1 MLMALKNG
9 VSVVCP
15 VYRSARTLESLVG
28 QICEH
33 LEGRSDFELILV
45 DDRSPDSS
53 WAEILRISQEIS
65 SVRGIRLGRN
75 VGQHGALLAG
85 IRSARFDKIVTI
97 DDDLQNPPSEIIRL
111 VQALDLNGGV
121 VYGNSVNIKQKM
133 WRKVSS
139 VAAKRLFKKFLG
151 FESAVNIGPF
161 RAFNTNLRDAF
172 SGEIGPS
179 VSIDSLLTW
188 STSTFCSIEVQ
199 HHPRLQG
206 KSHYSFRKLVRF
218 MIDTAT
224 SYSVVPLR
232 LATTLGSIVIVLGF
246 VMFLWVTLRPL
257 LTGVSVPGFPML
269 AASLAIFSGTQ
280 LLVLGILGEYIGKMH
295 FRVMNKPSYVIVDSS
310 EDN

>member
-1 MLMALKNG
+1 MSLELG
-9 VSVVCP
+9 VSLVCP
-15 VYRSARTLESLVG
+15 VYCSAQTL
-28 QICEH
+28 
-33 LEGRSDFELILV
+33 RILV
-45 DDRSPDSS
+45 DEICTSLNGAYKFEILLIDDRSTDSS
-53 WAEILRISQEIS
+53 WLEILQISKENS
-65 SVRGIRLGRN
+65 AVRGIRLGRN

-97 DDDLQNPPSEIIRL
+97 DDDLQNPPSEVIKL
-111 VQALDLNGGV
+111 VQALDSNGGV
-121 VYGNSVNIKQKM
+121 VYGVSTDVKQKL
-133 WRKVSS
+133 WRKASS
-139 VAAKRLFKKFLG
+139 IGAKQLFKKFLG
-151 FESAVNIGPF
+151 FDSAVKISSF
-161 RAFNTNLRDAF
+161 RAFETNLRNAF

-188 STSTFCSIEVQ
+188 STSTFCSIDVQ

-232 LATTLGSIVIVLGF
+232 LATTLGSIVTILGF
-246 VMFLWVTLRPL
+246 IMFLWVTLRPL
-257 LTGVSVPGFPML
+257 LTGVSVPGFPLL

-310 EDN
+310 EYN

>member
-1 MLMALKNG
+1 MSLDLG
-9 VSVVCP
+9 ISLVCP
-15 VYRSARTLESLVG
+15 VYCSAQTL
-28 QICEH
+28 
-33 LEGRSDFELILV
+33 RILV
-45 DDRSPDSS
+45 DEICTCLNGTHKFEILLIDDRSPDSS
-53 WAEILRISQEIS
+53 WLEILQISKENS
-65 SVRGIRLGRN
+65 TVRGIRLGRN

-97 DDDLQNPPSEIIRL
+97 DDDLQNPPSEVIKL
-111 VQALDLNGGV
+111 VQALDSNGGV
-121 VYGNSVNIKQKM
+121 VYGVSTDVKQKL
-133 WRKVSS
+133 WRKASS
-139 VAAKRLFKKFLG
+139 IGAKQLFKKFLG
-151 FESAVNIGPF
+151 FDSAVKISSF
-161 RAFNTNLRDAF
+161 RAFETNLRNAF

-188 STSTFCSIEVQ
+188 STSTFCSIDVQ

-224 SYSVVPLR
+224 GYSVVPLR
-232 LATTLGSIVIVLGF
+232 LATTLGSIVTILGF

-257 LTGVSVPGFPML
+257 LTGVSVPGFPLL

-310 EDN
+310 EYN

>member
-1 MLMALKNG
+1 MSLDIGISL
-9 VSVVCP
+9 VCP
-15 VYRSARTLESLVG
+15 VYCSAQTLRILVD
-28 QICEH
+28 QICAC
-33 LEGRSDFELILV
+33 LNGAYKFEILLI

-53 WAEILRISQEIS
+53 WREIVQISRENS
-65 SVRGIRLGRN
+65 AVRGIRLGRN

-97 DDDLQNPPSEIIRL
+97 DDDLQNPPSEVIKL
-111 VQALDLNGGV
+111 VQNLDLNGGV
-121 VYGNSVNIKQKM
+121 VYGVSADVKQKM
-133 WRKVSS
+133 WRKASS
-139 VAAKRLFKKFLG
+139 IGAKQLFKKFLG
-151 FESAVNIGPF
+151 FDSAVNISSF
-161 RAFNTNLRDAF
+161 RAFETNLRDAF

-188 STSTFCSIEVQ
+188 STSTFCSIDVQ
-199 HHPRLQG
+199 HHSRLQG

-224 SYSVVPLR
+224 GYSVVPLR
-232 LATTLGSIVIVLGF
+232 LATTLGSIVTIFGF
-246 VMFLWVTLRPL
+246 VMFLWVTIRPL
-257 LTGVSVPGFPML
+257 LTGVTVPGFPLL

-310 EDN
+310 EHI

>member
-1 MLMALKNG
+1 
-9 VSVVCP
+9 VSLELGISLVCP
-15 VYRSARTLESLVG
+15 VYCSAQTL
-28 QICEH
+28 
-33 LEGRSDFELILV
+33 RILV
-45 DDRSPDSS
+45 DEICTCLNGTHKFEILLIDDRSTDSS
-53 WAEILRISQEIS
+53 WLEILQISKENS
-65 SVRGIRLGRN
+65 TVRGIRLGRN

-97 DDDLQNPPSEIIRL
+97 DDDLQNPPSEVIKL
-111 VQALDLNGGV
+111 VQALDSNGGV
-121 VYGNSVNIKQKM
+121 VYGVSTDVKQKL
-133 WRKVSS
+133 WRKASS
-139 VAAKRLFKKFLG
+139 IGAKQLFKKFLG
-151 FESAVNIGPF
+151 FDSAVKISSF
-161 RAFNTNLRDAF
+161 RAFETNLRNAF

-188 STSTFCSIEVQ
+188 STSTFCSIDVQ

-224 SYSVVPLR
+224 GYSVVPLR
-232 LATTLGSIVIVLGF
+232 LATTVGSIVTILGF
-246 VMFLWVTLRPL
+246 IMFLWVTLRPL
-257 LTGVSVPGFPML
+257 LTGVSVPGFPLL

-310 EDN
+310 EYN

>member
-1 MLMALKNG
+1 MSLELG
-9 VSVVCP
+9 ISLVCP
-15 VYRSARTLESLVG
+15 VYCSAQTL
-28 QICEH
+28 
-33 LEGRSDFELILV
+33 RILV
-45 DDRSPDSS
+45 DEICTCLNGTHKFEILLIDDRSPDSS
-53 WAEILRISQEIS
+53 WLEILQISKENS
-65 SVRGIRLGRN
+65 TVRGIRLGRN

-97 DDDLQNPPSEIIRL
+97 DDDLQNPPSEVIKL
-111 VQALDLNGGV
+111 VQALDSNGGV
-121 VYGNSVNIKQKM
+121 VYGVSTDVKHKLWRRASSIGAKQ
-133 WRKVSS
+133 
-139 VAAKRLFKKFLG
+139 LFKKFLG
-151 FESAVNIGPF
+151 FDSAVNISSF
-161 RAFNTNLRDAF
+161 RAFETNLRNAF

-188 STSTFCSIEVQ
+188 STSTFCSIDVQ

-206 KSHYSFRKLVRF
+206 KSHYSLRKLVRF

-224 SYSVVPLR
+224 GYSVVPLR
-232 LATTLGSIVIVLGF
+232 LATTLGSIVTILGF

-257 LTGVSVPGFPML
+257 LTGVSVPGFPLL

-310 EDN
+310 EYN

>member
-1 MLMALKNG
+1 
-9 VSVVCP
+9 VSLDLGISLVCP
-15 VYRSARTLESLVG
+15 VYCSAQTL
-28 QICEH
+28 
-33 LEGRSDFELILV
+33 RILV
-45 DDRSPDSS
+45 DEICTCLNGTHKFEILLIDDRSPDSS
-53 WAEILRISQEIS
+53 WLEILQISKENS
-65 SVRGIRLGRN
+65 AVRGIRLGRN

-97 DDDLQNPPSEIIRL
+97 DDDLQNPPSEVIKL
-111 VQALDLNGGV
+111 VQALDSNGGV
-121 VYGNSVNIKQKM
+121 VYGVSTDVKQKL
-133 WRKVSS
+133 WRKASS
-139 VAAKRLFKKFLG
+139 IGAKQLFKKFLG
-151 FESAVNIGPF
+151 FDSAVKISSF
-161 RAFNTNLRDAF
+161 RAFETNLRNAF

-188 STSTFCSIEVQ
+188 STSTFCSIDVQ

-206 KSHYSFRKLVRF
+206 KSHYSFRELVRF

-224 SYSVVPLR
+224 GYSVVPLR
-232 LATTLGSIVIVLGF
+232 LATTLGSIVTILGF

-257 LTGVSVPGFPML
+257 LTGVSVPGFPLL

-310 EDN
+310 EYN

>member
-1 MLMALKNG
+1 VNLEIGISLI
-9 VSVVCP
+9 CP
-15 VYRSARTLESLVG
+15 VYCSAQTLRILVD
-28 QICEH
+28 QICAC
-33 LEGRSDFELILV
+33 LNGVYKFEILLI

-53 WAEILRISQEIS
+53 WLEILQISRENS
-65 SVRGIRLGRN
+65 AVRGIRLGRN

-85 IRSARFDKIVTI
+85 IRNARFDKIVTI
-97 DDDLQNPPSEIIRL
+97 DDDLQNPPSEVIKL
-111 VQALDLNGGV
+111 VQTLDSNGGV
-121 VYGNSVNIKQKM
+121 VYGVSADVKQKM
-133 WRKVSS
+133 WRKASS
-139 VAAKRLFKKFLG
+139 IGAKQLFKKFLG
-151 FESAVNIGPF
+151 FDSAVNISSF
-161 RAFNTNLRDAF
+161 RAFETNLRNAF

-179 VSIDSLLTW
+179 VSVDSLLTW
-188 STSTFCSIEVQ
+188 STSTFCSIDVQ

-224 SYSVVPLR
+224 GYSVVPLR
-232 LATTLGSIVIVLGF
+232 LATTLGSIVTIFGF

-257 LTGVSVPGFPML
+257 LTGVTVPGFPLL

-310 EDN
+310 EHI

>member
-1 MLMALKNG
+1 
-9 VSVVCP
+9 VSLEIGISLVCP
-15 VYRSARTLESLVG
+15 VYCSAQTL
-28 QICEH
+28 
-33 LEGRSDFELILV
+33 RILV
-45 DDRSPDSS
+45 DEICTCLNGTHKFEILLIDDRSPDSS
-53 WAEILRISQEIS
+53 WLEILQISKENS
-65 SVRGIRLGRN
+65 TVRGIRLGRN

-97 DDDLQNPPSEIIRL
+97 DDDLQDPPSEVIKL
-111 VQALDLNGGV
+111 VQALDSNGGV
-121 VYGNSVNIKQKM
+121 VYGVSTDVKQKW
-133 WRKVSS
+133 WRKASS
-139 VAAKRLFKKFLG
+139 TGAKQLFKKFLS
-151 FESAVNIGPF
+151 FDSAVKISSF
-161 RAFNTNLRDAF
+161 RAFETNLRNAF

-188 STSTFCSIEVQ
+188 STSTFCSIDVQ

-224 SYSVVPLR
+224 GYSVVPLR
-232 LATTLGSIVIVLGF
+232 LATTLGSIVTILGF

-257 LTGVSVPGFPML
+257 LTGVSVPGFPLL

-310 EDN
+310 EYN

>member
-1 MLMALKNG
+1 
-9 VSVVCP
+9 VSLELGISLVCP
-15 VYRSARTLESLVG
+15 VYCSAQTL
-28 QICEH
+28 
-33 LEGRSDFELILV
+33 RILV
-45 DDRSPDSS
+45 DEICTCLNGTHKFEILLIDDRSTDSS
-53 WAEILRISQEIS
+53 WLEILQISKENS
-65 SVRGIRLGRN
+65 TVRGIRLGRN

-97 DDDLQNPPSEIIRL
+97 DDDLQNPPSEVIKL
-111 VQALDLNGGV
+111 VQALDSNGGV
-121 VYGNSVNIKQKM
+121 VYGVSTDVKQKL
-133 WRKVSS
+133 WRKASS
-139 VAAKRLFKKFLG
+139 IGAKQLFKKFLG
-151 FESAVNIGPF
+151 FDSAVKISSF
-161 RAFNTNLRDAF
+161 RAFETNLRNAF

-188 STSTFCSIEVQ
+188 STSTFCSIDVQ

-224 SYSVVPLR
+224 GYSVVPLR
-232 LATTLGSIVIVLGF
+232 LATTLGSIVTILGF

-257 LTGVSVPGFPML
+257 LTGVSVPGFPLL

-310 EDN
+310 EYN

>member
-1 MLMALKNG
+1 MNLEIGISL
-9 VSVVCP
+9 VCP
-15 VYRSARTLESLVG
+15 VYCSAQTLRILVD
-28 QICEH
+28 QICAC
-33 LEGRSDFELILV
+33 LNGVYKFEILLI

-53 WAEILRISQEIS
+53 WLEIVQISRENS
-65 SVRGIRLGRN
+65 AVRGIRLGRN

-97 DDDLQNPPSEIIRL
+97 DDDLQNPPSEVIKL
-111 VQALDLNGGV
+111 VQTLDSNGGV
-121 VYGNSVNIKQKM
+121 VYGVSADVKQKM
-133 WRKVSS
+133 WRRASS
-139 VAAKRLFKKFLG
+139 IGAKQLFKKFLG
-151 FESAVNIGPF
+151 FDSAVNISSF
-161 RAFNTNLRDAF
+161 RAFETNLRNAF

-179 VSIDSLLTW
+179 VSVDSLLTW
-188 STSTFCSIEVQ
+188 STSTFCSIDVQ

-224 SYSVVPLR
+224 GYSVVPLR
-232 LATTLGSIVIVLGF
+232 LATTLGSIVTIFGF

-257 LTGVSVPGFPML
+257 LTGVTVPGFPLL
-269 AASLAIFSGTQ
+269 AASLAIFAGTQ

-310 EDN
+310 EHI

>member
-1 MLMALKNG
+1 MSLDIGISL
-9 VSVVCP
+9 VCP
-15 VYRSARTLESLVG
+15 VYCSAQTLRILVD
-28 QICEH
+28 QICAC
-33 LEGRSDFELILV
+33 LNGAYKFEILLI

-53 WAEILRISQEIS
+53 WLEIVQISRENS
-65 SVRGIRLGRN
+65 AVRGIRLGRN

-97 DDDLQNPPSEIIRL
+97 DDDLQNPPSEVIKL
-111 VQALDLNGGV
+111 VQTLDSNGGV
-121 VYGNSVNIKQKM
+121 VYGVSADVKQKM
-133 WRKVSS
+133 WRRASS
-139 VAAKRLFKKFLG
+139 IGAKQLFKKFLG
-151 FESAVNIGPF
+151 FDSAVNISSF
-161 RAFNTNLRDAF
+161 RAFETNLRDAF

-188 STSTFCSIEVQ
+188 STSTFCSIDVQ
-199 HHPRLQG
+199 HHSRLQG

-224 SYSVVPLR
+224 GYSVVPLR
-232 LATTLGSIVIVLGF
+232 LATTLGSIVTIFGF
-246 VMFLWVTLRPL
+246 VMFLWVTIRPL
-257 LTGVSVPGFPML
+257 LTGVTVPGFPLL

-310 EDN
+310 EHI

>member
-1 MLMALKNG
+1 MNLEIGISL
-9 VSVVCP
+9 VCP
-15 VYRSARTLESLVG
+15 VYCSAQTLRILVD
-28 QICEH
+28 QICTSLNGTH
-33 LEGRSDFELILV
+33 KFEILLI

-53 WAEILRISQEIS
+53 WLEISQIS
-65 SVRGIRLGRN
+65 KENSAVRGIRLGRN

-97 DDDLQNPPSEIIRL
+97 DDDLQNPPSEVIKL
-111 VQALDLNGGV
+111 VQTLDSNGGV
-121 VYGNSVNIKQKM
+121 VYGVSADVKQKM
-133 WRKVSS
+133 WRRASS
-139 VAAKRLFKKFLG
+139 IGAKQLFKKFLG
-151 FESAVNIGPF
+151 FDSAVNISSF
-161 RAFNTNLRDAF
+161 RAFETNLRDAF

-179 VSIDSLLTW
+179 VSVDSLLTW
-188 STSTFCSIEVQ
+188 STSTFCSIDVQ

-224 SYSVVPLR
+224 GYSVVPLR
-232 LATTLGSIVIVLGF
+232 LATTLGSIVTIFGF
-246 VMFLWVTLRPL
+246 VMFLWVTIRPL
-257 LTGVSVPGFPML
+257 LTGVTVPGFPLL

-310 EDN
+310 EHV

>member
-1 MLMALKNG
+1 MSLDLG
-9 VSVVCP
+9 ISLVCP
-15 VYRSARTLESLVG
+15 VYCSAQTL
-28 QICEH
+28 
-33 LEGRSDFELILV
+33 RILV
-45 DDRSPDSS
+45 DEICTCLNGTHKFEILLIDDRSPDSS
-53 WAEILRISQEIS
+53 WLEILQISKENS
-65 SVRGIRLGRN
+65 AVRGIRLGRN

-97 DDDLQNPPSEIIRL
+97 DDDLQNPPSEVIKL
-111 VQALDLNGGV
+111 VQALDSNGGV
-121 VYGNSVNIKQKM
+121 VYGVSTNVKQKL
-133 WRKVSS
+133 WRKASS
-139 VAAKRLFKKFLG
+139 IGAKQLFKKFLG
-151 FESAVNIGPF
+151 FDSAVKISSF
-161 RAFNTNLRDAF
+161 RAFETNLRNAF

-188 STSTFCSIEVQ
+188 STSTFCSIDVQ

-224 SYSVVPLR
+224 GYSVVPLR
-232 LATTLGSIVIVLGF
+232 LATTLGSIVTILGF

-257 LTGVSVPGFPML
+257 LTGVSVPGFPLL

-310 EDN
+310 EYN

>member
-1 MLMALKNG
+1 MSLELG
-9 VSVVCP
+9 VSLVCP
-15 VYRSARTLESLVG
+15 VYCSAQTL
-28 QICEH
+28 
-33 LEGRSDFELILV
+33 RILV
-45 DDRSPDSS
+45 DEICACLNGAYKFEILLIDDRSTDTS
-53 WAEILRISQEIS
+53 WLEILQISKENS
-65 SVRGIRLGRN
+65 AVRGIRLGRN

-97 DDDLQNPPSEIIRL
+97 DDDLQNPPSEVIKL
-111 VQALDLNGGV
+111 VQTLDSNGGV
-121 VYGNSVNIKQKM
+121 VYGVSTDVKQKL
-133 WRKVSS
+133 WRKASS
-139 VAAKRLFKKFLG
+139 VGAKQLFKKFLG
-151 FESAVNIGPF
+151 FDSAVNISSF
-161 RAFNTNLRDAF
+161 RAFETNLRDAF

-188 STSTFCSIEVQ
+188 STSTFCSIDVQ

-224 SYSVVPLR
+224 GYSVVPLR
-232 LATTLGSIVIVLGF
+232 LATTLGSIVTILGF

-257 LTGVSVPGFPML
+257 LTGVSVPGFPLL

-310 EDN
+310 EYK

>member
-1 MLMALKNG
+1 MSLELG
-9 VSVVCP
+9 ISLVCP
-15 VYRSARTLESLVG
+15 VYCSAQTL
-28 QICEH
+28 
-33 LEGRSDFELILV
+33 RILV
-45 DDRSPDSS
+45 DEICTCLNGTHKFEILLIDDRSTDSS
-53 WAEILRISQEIS
+53 WLEILQISKENS
-65 SVRGIRLGRN
+65 TVRGIRLGRN

-97 DDDLQNPPSEIIRL
+97 DDDLQNPPSEVIKL
-111 VQALDLNGGV
+111 VQALDSNGGV
-121 VYGNSVNIKQKM
+121 VYGVSTDVKQKL
-133 WRKVSS
+133 WRKASS
-139 VAAKRLFKKFLG
+139 IGAKQLFKKFLG
-151 FESAVNIGPF
+151 FDSAVKISSF
-161 RAFNTNLRDAF
+161 RAFETNLRNAF

-188 STSTFCSIEVQ
+188 STSTFCSIDVQ

-224 SYSVVPLR
+224 GYSVVPLR
-232 LATTLGSIVIVLGF
+232 LATTLGSIVTILGF

-257 LTGVSVPGFPML
+257 LTGVSVPGFPLL

-310 EDN
+310 EYN

>member
-1 MLMALKNG
+1 MSLDIGISL
-9 VSVVCP
+9 VCP
-15 VYRSARTLESLVG
+15 VYCSAQTLRILVD
-28 QICEH
+28 QICAC
-33 LEGRSDFELILV
+33 LIGAYKFEILLI

-53 WAEILRISQEIS
+53 WLEIVQISRENS
-65 SVRGIRLGRN
+65 AVRGIRLGRN

-97 DDDLQNPPSEIIRL
+97 DDDLQNPPSEVIKL
-111 VQALDLNGGV
+111 VQTLDSNGGV
-121 VYGNSVNIKQKM
+121 VYGVSADVKQKM
-133 WRKVSS
+133 WRRASS
-139 VAAKRLFKKFLG
+139 IGAKQLFKKFLG
-151 FESAVNIGPF
+151 FDSAVDISSF
-161 RAFNTNLRDAF
+161 RAFETNLRDAF

-188 STSTFCSIEVQ
+188 STSTFCSIDVQ

-224 SYSVVPLR
+224 GYSVVPLR
-232 LATTLGSIVIVLGF
+232 LATTLGSIVTIFGF
-246 VMFLWVTLRPL
+246 VMFLWVTIRPL
-257 LTGVSVPGFPML
+257 LTGVTVPGFPLL

-310 EDN
+310 EQI

>member
-1 MLMALKNG
+1 MSLDIGISL
-9 VSVVCP
+9 VCP
-15 VYRSARTLESLVG
+15 VYCSAQTLRILVD
-28 QICEH
+28 QICAC
-33 LEGRSDFELILV
+33 LNGAYKFEILLI

-53 WAEILRISQEIS
+53 WLEIVQISRENS
-65 SVRGIRLGRN
+65 AVRGIRLGRN

-97 DDDLQNPPSEIIRL
+97 DDDLQNPPSEVIKL
-111 VQALDLNGGV
+111 VQTLDSNGGV
-121 VYGNSVNIKQKM
+121 VYGVSADVKQKM
-133 WRKVSS
+133 WRRASS
-139 VAAKRLFKKFLG
+139 IGAKQLFKKFLG
-151 FESAVNIGPF
+151 FDSAVNISSF
-161 RAFNTNLRDAF
+161 RAFETNLRNAF

-179 VSIDSLLTW
+179 VSVDSLLTW
-188 STSTFCSIEVQ
+188 STSTFCSIDVQ

-224 SYSVVPLR
+224 GYSVVPLR
-232 LATTLGSIVIVLGF
+232 LATTLGSIVTIFGF
-246 VMFLWVTLRPL
+246 VMFLWVTIRPL
-257 LTGVSVPGFPML
+257 LTGVTVPGFPLL

-310 EDN
+310 EQI

>member
-1 MLMALKNG
+1 MSLELG
-9 VSVVCP
+9 ISLVCP
-15 VYRSARTLESLVG
+15 VYCSAQTL
-28 QICEH
+28 
-33 LEGRSDFELILV
+33 RILV
-45 DDRSPDSS
+45 NEICTSLNGAYKFEILLIDDRSTDSS
-53 WAEILRISQEIS
+53 WLEILQISKENS
-65 SVRGIRLGRN
+65 AVRGIRLGRN

-97 DDDLQNPPSEIIRL
+97 DDDLQNPPSEVIKL
-111 VQALDLNGGV
+111 VQALDSNGGV
-121 VYGNSVNIKQKM
+121 VYGVSADVKQKM
-133 WRKVSS
+133 WRRASS
-139 VAAKRLFKKFLG
+139 IGAKQLFKKFLG
-151 FESAVNIGPF
+151 FDSAVDISSF
-161 RAFNTNLRDAF
+161 RAFETNLRDAF

-188 STSTFCSIEVQ
+188 STSTFCSIDVQ

-224 SYSVVPLR
+224 GYSVVPLR
-232 LATTLGSIVIVLGF
+232 LATTLGSIVTIFGF
-246 VMFLWVTLRPL
+246 VMFLWVTIRPL
-257 LTGVSVPGFPML
+257 LTGVTVPGFPLL

-310 EDN
+310 EQI

>member
-1 MLMALKNG
+1 MSLDIGISL
-9 VSVVCP
+9 VCP
-15 VYRSARTLESLVG
+15 VYCSAQTLRILVD
-28 QICEH
+28 QICAC
-33 LEGRSDFELILV
+33 LNGAYKFEILLI

-53 WAEILRISQEIS
+53 WLEIVQISRENS
-65 SVRGIRLGRN
+65 AVRGIRLGRN

-97 DDDLQNPPSEIIRL
+97 DDDLQNPPSEVIKL
-111 VQALDLNGGV
+111 VQTLDSNGGV
-121 VYGNSVNIKQKM
+121 VYGVSADVKQKM
-133 WRKVSS
+133 WRRASS
-139 VAAKRLFKKFLG
+139 IGAKQLFKKFLG
-151 FESAVNIGPF
+151 FDSAVNISSF
-161 RAFNTNLRDAF
+161 RAFETNLRDAF

-188 STSTFCSIEVQ
+188 STSTFCSIDVQ
-199 HHPRLQG
+199 HHSRLQG

-224 SYSVVPLR
+224 GYSVVPLR
-232 LATTLGSIVIVLGF
+232 LATTLGSIVTIFGF

-257 LTGVSVPGFPML
+257 LTGVTVPGFPLL

-310 EDN
+310 EHI

>member
-1 MLMALKNG
+1 MNLEIGISL
-9 VSVVCP
+9 VCP
-15 VYRSARTLESLVG
+15 VYCSAQTLRILVD
-28 QICEH
+28 QICAC
-33 LEGRSDFELILV
+33 LNGAYKFEILLI

-53 WAEILRISQEIS
+53 WLEIVQISRENS
-65 SVRGIRLGRN
+65 AVRGIRLGRN

-85 IRSARFDKIVTI
+85 IRKARFDKIVTI
-97 DDDLQNPPSEIIRL
+97 DDDLQNPPSEVIKL
-111 VQALDLNGGV
+111 VQTLDSNGGV
-121 VYGNSVNIKQKM
+121 VYGVSSDVKQKM
-133 WRKVSS
+133 WRKASS
-139 VAAKRLFKKFLG
+139 IGAKQLFKKFLG
-151 FESAVNIGPF
+151 FDSAVNISSF
-161 RAFNTNLRDAF
+161 RAFETNLRNAF

-179 VSIDSLLTW
+179 VSVDSLLTW
-188 STSTFCSIEVQ
+188 STSTFCSIDVQ

-224 SYSVVPLR
+224 GYSVVPLR
-232 LATTLGSIVIVLGF
+232 LATTLGSIVTIFGF

-257 LTGVSVPGFPML
+257 LTGVTVPGFPLL

-310 EDN
+310 EHI

>member
-1 MLMALKNG
+1 
-9 VSVVCP
+9 VSLEIGISLVCP
-15 VYRSARTLESLVG
+15 VYCSAQTL
-28 QICEH
+28 
-33 LEGRSDFELILV
+33 RILV
-45 DDRSPDSS
+45 DEICTCLNSTHKFEILLIDDRSPDSS
-53 WAEILRISQEIS
+53 WLEILQISKENS
-65 SVRGIRLGRN
+65 TVRGIRLGRN

-97 DDDLQNPPSEIIRL
+97 DDDLQNPPSEVIKL
-111 VQALDLNGGV
+111 VQALDSNGGV
-121 VYGNSVNIKQKM
+121 VYGVSADVKQKL
-133 WRKVSS
+133 WRKASS
-139 VAAKRLFKKFLG
+139 TGAKQLFKKFLG
-151 FESAVNIGPF
+151 FDSAVKISSF
-161 RAFNTNLRDAF
+161 RAFETNLRNAF

-188 STSTFCSIEVQ
+188 STSTFCSIDVQ

-224 SYSVVPLR
+224 GYSVVPLR
-232 LATTLGSIVIVLGF
+232 LATTLGSIVTILGF

-257 LTGVSVPGFPML
+257 LTGVSVPGFPLL

-310 EDN
+310 EYN

>member
-1 MLMALKNG
+1 MSLELG
-9 VSVVCP
+9 VSLVCP
-15 VYRSARTLESLVG
+15 VYCSAQTL
-28 QICEH
+28 
-33 LEGRSDFELILV
+33 RILV
-45 DDRSPDSS
+45 DEICTCLNGTHRFEILLIDDRSPDSS
-53 WAEILRISQEIS
+53 WLEILEIS
-65 SVRGIRLGRN
+65 KENSAVRGIRLGRN

-97 DDDLQNPPSEIIRL
+97 DDDLQNPPSEVIKL
-111 VQALDLNGGV
+111 VQTLDSNGGV
-121 VYGNSVNIKQKM
+121 VYGVSTDVKQKL
-133 WRKVSS
+133 WRKASS
-139 VAAKRLFKKFLG
+139 VGAKQLFKKFLG
-151 FESAVNIGPF
+151 FDSAVNISSF
-161 RAFNTNLRDAF
+161 RAFETNLRDAF

-188 STSTFCSIEVQ
+188 STSTFHSIDVQ

-224 SYSVVPLR
+224 GYSVVPLR

-257 LTGVSVPGFPML
+257 LTGVSVPGFPLL

-310 EDN
+310 EYK

>member
-1 MLMALKNG
+1 MSLELG
-9 VSVVCP
+9 ISLVCP
-15 VYRSARTLESLVG
+15 VYCSAQTL
-28 QICEH
+28 
-33 LEGRSDFELILV
+33 RILV
-45 DDRSPDSS
+45 DEICTCLNGTHRFEILLIDDRSPDSS
-53 WAEILRISQEIS
+53 WLEILEIS
-65 SVRGIRLGRN
+65 KENSAVRGIRLGRN

-97 DDDLQNPPSEIIRL
+97 DDDLQNPPSEVIKL
-111 VQALDLNGGV
+111 VQTLDSNGGV
-121 VYGNSVNIKQKM
+121 VYGVSTDVKQKL
-133 WRKVSS
+133 WRKASS
-139 VAAKRLFKKFLG
+139 VGAKQLFKKFLG
-151 FESAVNIGPF
+151 FDSAVNISSF
-161 RAFNTNLRDAF
+161 RAFETNLRDAF

-188 STSTFCSIEVQ
+188 STSTFHSIDVQ

-224 SYSVVPLR
+224 GYSVVPLR

-257 LTGVSVPGFPML
+257 LTGVSVPGFPLL

>member
-1 MLMALKNG
+1 MSLELG
-9 VSVVCP
+9 VSLVCP
-15 VYRSARTLESLVG
+15 VYCSAQTL
-28 QICEH
+28 
-33 LEGRSDFELILV
+33 RILV
-45 DDRSPDSS
+45 DEVCTCLNGAYKFEILLIDDRSTDSS
-53 WAEILRISQEIS
+53 WLEILQISKENS
-65 SVRGIRLGRN
+65 AVRGIRLGRN

-97 DDDLQNPPSEIIRL
+97 DDDLQNPPSEVIKL
-111 VQALDLNGGV
+111 VQALDSNGGV
-121 VYGNSVNIKQKM
+121 VYGVSTDVKQKL
-133 WRKVSS
+133 WRKASS
-139 VAAKRLFKKFLG
+139 IGAKQLFKKFLG
-151 FESAVNIGPF
+151 FDSAVKISSF
-161 RAFNTNLRDAF
+161 RAFETNLRNAF

-188 STSTFCSIEVQ
+188 STSTFCSIDVQ

-224 SYSVVPLR
+224 GYSVVPLR
-232 LATTLGSIVIVLGF
+232 LATTLGSIVTILGF

-257 LTGVSVPGFPML
+257 LTGVSVPGFPLL

-310 EDN
+310 EYN

>member
-1 MLMALKNG
+1 MSLDLG
-9 VSVVCP
+9 ISLVCP
-15 VYRSARTLESLVG
+15 VYCSAQTL
-28 QICEH
+28 
-33 LEGRSDFELILV
+33 RILV
-45 DDRSPDSS
+45 DEICTCLNGTHKFEILLIDDRSPDSS
-53 WAEILRISQEIS
+53 WLEILQISKENS
-65 SVRGIRLGRN
+65 AVRGIRLGRN

-97 DDDLQNPPSEIIRL
+97 DDDLQNPPSEVIKL
-111 VQALDLNGGV
+111 VQALDSNGGV
-121 VYGNSVNIKQKM
+121 VYGVSTDVKQKL
-133 WRKVSS
+133 WRKASS
-139 VAAKRLFKKFLG
+139 IGAKQLFKKFLG
-151 FESAVNIGPF
+151 FDSAVKISSF
-161 RAFNTNLRDAF
+161 RAFETNLRNAF

-188 STSTFCSIEVQ
+188 STSTFCSIDVQ

-206 KSHYSFRKLVRF
+206 KSHYSFRELVRF

-224 SYSVVPLR
+224 GYSVVPLR
-232 LATTLGSIVIVLGF
+232 LATTLGSIVTILGF

-257 LTGVSVPGFPML
+257 LTGVSVPGFPLL

-310 EDN
+310 EYN

>member
-1 MLMALKNG
+1 MSLELG
-9 VSVVCP
+9 VSLVCP
-15 VYRSARTLESLVG
+15 VYCSAQTL
-28 QICEH
+28 
-33 LEGRSDFELILV
+33 RILV
-45 DDRSPDSS
+45 DEICTCLNGTHKFEILLIDDRSTDSS
-53 WAEILRISQEIS
+53 WLEILQISKENS
-65 SVRGIRLGRN
+65 TVRGIRLGRN

-97 DDDLQNPPSEIIRL
+97 DDDLQNPPSEVIKL
-111 VQALDLNGGV
+111 VQALDSNGGV
-121 VYGNSVNIKQKM
+121 VYGVSTDVKQKL
-133 WRKVSS
+133 WRKASS
-139 VAAKRLFKKFLG
+139 IGAKQLFKKFLG
-151 FESAVNIGPF
+151 FDSAVKISSF
-161 RAFNTNLRDAF
+161 RAFETNLRNAF

-188 STSTFCSIEVQ
+188 STSTFCSIDVQ

-224 SYSVVPLR
+224 GYSVVPLR
-232 LATTLGSIVIVLGF
+232 LATTLGSIVTILGF

-257 LTGVSVPGFPML
+257 LTGVSVPGFPLL

-310 EDN
+310 EYN

>member
-1 MLMALKNG
+1 MSLELG
-9 VSVVCP
+9 VSLVCP
-15 VYRSARTLESLVG
+15 VYCSAQTL
-28 QICEH
+28 
-33 LEGRSDFELILV
+33 RILV
-45 DDRSPDSS
+45 DEICTCLNGTHRFEILLIDDRSPDSS
-53 WAEILRISQEIS
+53 WLEILQISKENS
-65 SVRGIRLGRN
+65 AVRGIRLGRN

-97 DDDLQNPPSEIIRL
+97 DDDLQNPPSEVIKL
-111 VQALDLNGGV
+111 VQALDSNGGV
-121 VYGNSVNIKQKM
+121 VYGVSTDVKQKL
-133 WRKVSS
+133 WRKASS
-139 VAAKRLFKKFLG
+139 VGAKQLFKKFLG
-151 FESAVNIGPF
+151 FDSAVNISSF
-161 RAFNTNLRDAF
+161 RAFETNLRDAF

-188 STSTFCSIEVQ
+188 STSTFHSIDVQ

-224 SYSVVPLR
+224 GYSVVPLR
-232 LATTLGSIVIVLGF
+232 LATTLGSIVTILGF
-246 VMFLWVTLRPL
+246 IMFLWVTLRPL
-257 LTGVSVPGFPML
+257 LTGVSVPGFPLL

-310 EDN
+310 EYK

>member
-1 MLMALKNG
+1 
-9 VSVVCP
+9 VSLDLGISLVCP
-15 VYRSARTLESLVG
+15 VYCSAQTL
-28 QICEH
+28 
-33 LEGRSDFELILV
+33 RILV
-45 DDRSPDSS
+45 DEICTCLNGTHKFEILLIDDRSPDSS
-53 WAEILRISQEIS
+53 WLEILQISKENS
-65 SVRGIRLGRN
+65 AVRGIRLGRN

-97 DDDLQNPPSEIIRL
+97 DDDLQNPPSEVTKL
-111 VQALDLNGGV
+111 VQALDSNGGV
-121 VYGNSVNIKQKM
+121 VYGVSTDVKQKL
-133 WRKVSS
+133 WRKASS
-139 VAAKRLFKKFLG
+139 IGAKQLFKKFLG
-151 FESAVNIGPF
+151 FDSAVKISSF
-161 RAFNTNLRDAF
+161 RAFETNLRNAF

-188 STSTFCSIEVQ
+188 STSTFCSIDVQ

-224 SYSVVPLR
+224 GYSVVPLR
-232 LATTLGSIVIVLGF
+232 LATTLGSIVTILGF

-257 LTGVSVPGFPML
+257 LTGVSVPGFPLL

-310 EDN
+310 EYK